1 MAEAR
6 RRTLPH
12 RHEPRRGEQ
21 GLGVLLA
28 SQSRA
33 RWSALG
39 LYDDAVLALDALVAR
54 RPPAP
59 IPRPRAPRL
68 PRRGDA
74 DTDVDGW
81 QWWRR
86 RRGPVVELKLGAGAA
101 AVPGAPGAGRGVG
114 VDGPFAHAEAAALP
128 RLRSQWPRRGPR
140 GGARRAVAHGFR
152 VLVLLFGFLAGP
164 PAAQRGQRRQ
174 PSSDAA
180 AHGVQ
185 SPGARAPAAVRVQG
199 AALHREGSQ
208 NRLRWRRRFARQGEV
223 SELVVVVAESVS
235 EQDTTGAPQ
244 HSGWQE
250 RHRLRCLAGPSPG
263 QARAAFVGG
272 RPHRRYLRARTA
284 EELLAM
290 S

>member
-1 MAEAR
+1 M
-6 RRTLPH
+6 
-12 RHEPRRGEQ
+12 
-21 GLGVLLA
+21 LA
-28 SQSRA
+28 
-33 RWSALG
+33 
-39 LYDDAVLALDALVAR
+39 VNALVAR

-59 IPRPRAPRL
+59 LPRPRAPRL

-74 DTDVDGW
+74 DVDVGPR

-86 RRGPVVELKLGAGAA
+86 RRGPVVELERGAGAA
-101 AVPGAPGAGRGVG
+101 VVPGAPSSGRGVD
-114 VDGPFAHAEAAALP
+114 VDGLVAHAEGAALP
-128 RLRSQWPRRGPR
+128 QLRIQWPRRGPR
-140 GGARRAVAHGFR
+140 GARRAVAPGFR
-152 VLVLLFGFLAGP
+152 VLVLLFGLLAGP

-185 SPGARAPAAVRVQG
+185 SPGARARAAVWVQG

-235 EQDTTGAPQ
+235 EQDATGAPQ

-250 RHRLRCLAGPSPG
+250 RHRLCCLAGPTPG
-263 QARAAFVGG
+263 QARAAFIGG
-272 RPHRRYLRARTA
+272 RPHRRYLRDRAA